1 MAHVRWGL
9 CQRFCIGAQE
19 FQVMHLP
26 TTIKSS
32 ASLVSST
39 VIHIL
44 YFCSDVFDYIQCL
57 WYIIS
62 RQPYVHSLPKARSHS
77 WCHPLWIITVIHQ
90 FQHTLLFVSITYSTY
105 GCMIMYQDVY
115 LQPSRWSQAFAA
127 ARYPHTLMHENL
139 RSYGWCYTIPF
150 CDNGPICMHSV
161 SAPPTPPGLFSNL

>member
-1 MAHVRWGL
+1 MAHGRWGL

-19 FQVMHLP
+19 FQVMRLP
-26 TTIKSS
+26 TTVKSS

-127 ARYPHTLMHENL
+127 ARYPPHINAWEFEVLWMVLHNTLLWQWSHLYALCECTTNTS
-139 RSYGWCYTIPF
+139 RTF
-150 CDNGPICMHSV
+150 
-161 SAPPTPPGLFSNL
+161 F